1 MKMIGIRKEERPIAL
16 IALIVF
22 ALLNGLLIYN
32 HYDSF
37 TRGAHVGFWS
47 VFYNHAFALGCYAPS
62 ALCGC
67 AVATLLVES
76 LAHATDR
83 IQFCCLSD
91 GSCACGL

>member
-37 TRGAHVGFWS
+37 TRAPHV
-47 VFYNHAFALGCYAPS
+47 
-62 ALCGC
+62 
-67 AVATLLVES
+67 
-76 LAHATDR
+76 
-83 IQFCCLSD
+83 
-91 GSCACGL
+91 